1 MKTDIPATDPENRTG
16 NQNDDQKNINNN
28 QDLKNKIRKRRKNY
42 STTIT
47 EQKTNGTVPPID
59 SNSYENGN
67 ITPTVASLSNREI
80 E

>member
-42 STTIT
+42 SKTIT
-47 EQKTNGTVPPID
+47 EPKTNGSVPPID
-59 SNSYENGN
+59 SNSHENEN
-67 ITPTVASLSNREI
+67 FTPTAVNISNREI